1 MGKDR
6 LTPPEREFLQRVA
19 DAAFANPF
27 SEERQALDCRIAEMA
42 PHADHEAV
50 LDAALARI
58 RAFLDAFR
66 RRHGGDIAGFA
77 AEDRPLLR
85 YVRFFEVFHRYKDAF
100 DTLIRRQIEAD
111 DAPCPVPFA
120 EEALRELAESGLTG
134 DEPARHLALFYQMRR
149 AFYFIENSLVG
160 RSASMRQLRLALWNN
175 VFTHDIRL
183 YDRYL
188 WNRMEDFS
196 TLLLGETGT
205 GKGAAAAAIG
215 RSGYIPYDAANRRF
229 AESFMRSFLSINLS
243 QFPESLIESELFG
256 HRKGAFTGA
265 VEAHEGVLAR
275 CSPHGAIFLDEIGDV
290 SVPVQIKLLQV
301 LQDRR
306 FSPVGSHAACRFRG
320 RVIAATNKPLDVLRR
335 QSAFRDDFFYRLC
348 SDVIVVPPL
357 RERIRETPA
366 ELDDL
371 IALTVRRIAGQDA
384 PELADAV
391 RTAIG
396 RDLGAAYAWPGN
408 VRELEQCVR
417 RVLLNRRYAGDTR
430 PAPSDPGSRLLEGI
444 AAGDYT
450 AAGLLDDYCAML
462 HERHGNIE
470 RVAKITD
477 LDRRTARKH
486 IRNGLGER
494 SAGGTARDA
503 AGDSASGA

>member
-27 SEERQALDCRIAEMA
+27 SEERQALDCRIAEM
-42 PHADHEAV
+42 PPGADHDAILAV
-50 LDAALARI
+50 ALQRI
-58 RAFLDAFR
+58 RVFLQAFR
-66 RRHGGDIAGFA
+66 ERHGNDLAAFA

-100 DTLIRRQIEAD
+100 DMLIRRQIEAD

-120 EEALRELAESGLTG
+120 EEALRDLAASDLTG

-229 AESFMRSFLSINLS
+229 TESFMRSFLSINLS

-275 CSPHGAIFLDEIGDV
+275 CSRHGAIFLDEIGDV

-320 RVIAATNKPLDVLRR
+320 RVIAATNKSLDALRR

-357 RERIRETPA
+357 RERIRETPV

-371 IALTVRRIAGQDA
+371 IALTVRRIAGRDA
-384 PELADAV
+384 PELVESVKAV
-391 RTAIG
+391 IA
-396 RDLGAAYAWPGN
+396 RDLGPDYAWPGN

-417 RVLLNRRYAGDTR
+417 RVLLNRRYAGDRRHTT
-430 PAPSDPGSRLLEGI
+430 SDRRARLSEGI
-444 AAGDYT
+444 EAGDYT
-450 AAGLLDDYCAML
+450 AADLLGDYCALL

-470 RVAKITD
+470 RVATITD

-486 IRNGLGER
+486 IRHGTGQAPVGE
-494 SAGGTARDA
+494 
-503 AGDSASGA
+503 